1 MAKNNKIDI
10 KALTSAIKQKSTA
23 DTVTAQPKEA
33 IVETGAEI
41 LEMPVVDAP
50 KAKDEPEAVMV
61 QPQAQEVEAKT
72 EADPI
77 ESTQEKEP
85 VVSEQPRT
93 VVKSVL
99 ASKVERETSESFDL
113 NDVINWKRPET
124 TGKKKLVELAKEY
137 DTFFAKVKATTG
149 VSTVKFVNYL
159 VRDFLLKNPDFVQF
173 INEESGRSPQLE

>member
-10 KALTSAIKQKSTA
+10 KALTSQIKQQQATE
-23 DTVTAQPKEA
+23 TVVEKPKEA
-33 IVETGAEI
+33 TTETVAETI
-41 LEMPVVDAP
+41 EKPVADASH
-50 KAKDEPEAVMV
+50 AKIEPETVAV
-61 QPQAQEVEAKT
+61 QPQVQKEEVKAVVDSKEL
-72 EADPI
+72 
-77 ESTQEKEP
+77 TQENEAVESDQLK
-85 VVSEQPRT
+85 VVVKNVAASKAVSESSQ
-93 VVKSVL
+93 
-99 ASKVERETSESFDL
+99 SFDL
-113 NDVINWKRPET
+113 NEVINWKRPET